1 MTPRT
6 TLHLNRDRSELAFL
20 ALAGIFISSM
30 TMLNILGATRILDM
44 SFTLAGLRIPLSVPI
59 GVLPYPITF
68 LCTDLI
74 SEVYGRRRATWVVI
88 VGFIANLW
96 LLLIIWLGGVLPGL
110 NSPVEDV
117 AGRLPLFFEIRAATL
132 GGTVGSMI
140 AYLIAQFCDVYLFHF
155 WKDLTDGKHLWL
167 RNNGSTLVSQFLD
180 TFAVLTIAHFYAGIL
195 PMDANQPVW
204 PQLWTYIFSGYVFK
218 VVFALL
224 DTLPFYWLTS
234 WLTQWVNTIPES
246 PEAPSFEQVV

>member
-1 MTPRT
+1 MNSPTAPFS
-6 TLHLNRDRSELAFL
+6 NRERSEMAFL
-20 ALAGIFISSM
+20 FLSGIFISSM

-44 SFTLAGLRIPLSVPI
+44 SFTLGGLRIPLSVPI

-88 VGFIANLW
+88 VGFVANLW

-110 NSPVEDV
+110 NEPIKD
-117 AGRLPLFFEIRAATL
+117 AADRLPLFFEIRAATL

-140 AYLIAQFCDVYLFHF
+140 AYLVAQFCDVYLFHF
-155 WKDLTDGKHLWL
+155 WKDLTNGKHLWL

-195 PMDANQPVW
+195 PMDETQPVW

-224 DTLPFYWLTS
+224 DTLPFYWLTA
-234 WLTQWVNTIPES
+234 WLTGWINTDPLANDS
-246 PEAPSFEQVV
+246 PQD